1 MNIFIK
7 YLYWQLIL
15 TPKKVLTILKNYL
28 TFGFDFFSIKETL
41 RSLFSPWRR
50 YLWDCGR
57 GFDIGKYLEVLLSN
71 IITRIIGFIMRLF
84 LITFFVIYEVII
96 LILGIALFFI
106 SIVYP
111 FFFVW
116 AIIYGFKYL

>member
-15 TPKKVLTILKNYL
+15 TPKKVLLILKNYL
-28 TFGFDFFSIKETL
+28 SFGFDFFSIKETL

-50 YLWDCGR
+50 YAWDYGR
-57 GFDIGKYLEVLLSN
+57 GFDIARYLEVFFSN
-71 IITRIIGFIMRLF
+71 IITRVIGFIMRLF
-84 LITFFVIYEVII
+84 LIIFFIIYEVIV
-96 LILGIALFFI
+96 LALGIILFFA
-106 SIVYP
+106 SIIYP
-111 FFFVW
+111 FLFVL

>member
-15 TPKKVLTILKNYL
+15 TPKKVLTIVKNYL
-28 TFGFDFFSIKETL
+28 AFGFDFFSIKETL

-50 YLWDCGR
+50 YLWDYGR
-57 GFDIGKYLEVLLSN
+57 GFDIGRYLEVFLSN
-71 IITRIIGFIMRLF
+71 IITRVIGFIMRLF
-84 LITFFVIYEVII
+84 LIALFIIYEVVVLIAGII
-96 LILGIALFFI
+96 LFFL
-106 SIVYP
+106 SIIYP
-111 FFFVW
+111 FFFIG

>member
-15 TPKKVLTILKNYL
+15 TPKKVLSILKNYL
-28 TFGFDFFSIKETL
+28 LFGFDFFSIKETL

-50 YLWDCGR
+50 YLWDYGR
-57 GFDIGKYLEVLLSN
+57 GFDIGKYLETFASN
-71 IITRIIGFIMRLF
+71 IITRVIGFIMRLF
-84 LITFFVIYEVII
+84 LITFFLIYEIVV
-96 LILGIALFFI
+96 LVLGIMIFFI

-111 FFFVW
+111 FLFIV

>member
-15 TPKKVLTILKNYL
+15 TPKKVLTIVKNYL
-28 TFGFDFFSIKETL
+28 AFGFDFFSIKETL

-50 YLWDCGR
+50 YLWDYGR
-57 GFDIGKYLEVLLSN
+57 GFDIGRYFEVFLSN
-71 IITRIIGFIMRLF
+71 IITRVIGFIMRLF
-84 LITFFVIYEVII
+84 LIALFIIYEVVVLIAGII
-96 LILGIALFFI
+96 LFFL
-106 SIVYP
+106 SIIYP
-111 FFFVW
+111 FFFIG

>member
-15 TPKKVLTILKNYL
+15 TPKKVLLILKNYL
-28 TFGFDFFSIKETL
+28 SFGFDFFSIKETL

-50 YLWDCGR
+50 YLWDYGR
-57 GFDIGKYLEVLLSN
+57 GFDIARYLEVFLSN
-71 IITRIIGFIMRLF
+71 IITRTIGFIMRLF
-84 LITFFVIYEVII
+84 LIIFFIAYELII
-96 LILGIALFFI
+96 LTLGIILFFA

-111 FFFVW
+111 LFFIV

>member
-28 TFGFDFFSIKETL
+28 AFGFDFFSIKETL

-50 YLWDCGR
+50 YLWDYGR

-71 IITRIIGFIMRLF
+71 IITRVIGFAMRLF
-84 LITFFVIYEVII
+84 LITFFVIYEVVI
-96 LILGIALFFI
+96 LILGIILFFV

-111 FFFVW
+111 FFFIY

>member
-7 YLYWQLIL
+7 YLHWQLIL
-15 TPKKVLTILKNYL
+15 TPKKVLFIIKNYL
-28 TFGFDFFSIKETL
+28 AFGFDFFSIKETL

-50 YLWDCGR
+50 YLWDYGR
-57 GFDIGKYLEVLLSN
+57 GFDIGRYLEVFLSN

-84 LITFFVIYEVII
+84 LIIFFLAYEIVI
-96 LILGIALFFI
+96 LILGTVLFFA

-111 FFFVW
+111 FVFIY
-116 AIIYGFKYL
+116 AIMYGFNYL

>member
-15 TPKKVLTILKNYL
+15 TPQKVLLILKNYL
-28 TFGFDFFSIKETL
+28 SFGFDFFSIKETL

-50 YLWDCGR
+50 YLWDYGR
-57 GFDIGKYLEVLLSN
+57 GFDIARYLEVFLSN

-84 LITFFVIYEVII
+84 LIIFFIAYE
-96 LILGIALFFI
+96 LIVLALGIILFFI
-106 SIVYP
+106 SIIYP
-111 FFFVW
+111 FFFI
-116 AIIYGFKYL
+116 AALIYGFKYL

>member
-15 TPKKVLTILKNYL
+15 TPKKVLLILKNYL
-28 TFGFDFFSIKETL
+28 AFGFDFFSIKETL

-50 YLWDCGR
+50 YLWDYGR
-57 GFDIGKYLEVLLSN
+57 GFDIGRYFEVLVSN

-84 LITFFVIYEVII
+84 LITFFIIYEVVV

-106 SIVYP
+106 SIIYP
-111 FFFVW
+111 FFFIW
-116 AIIYGFKYL
+116 LLIYGFKYL

>member
-15 TPKKVLTILKNYL
+15 TPKKVLSILKNYL
-28 TFGFDFFSIKETL
+28 VFGSDFFSIKDTL

-50 YLWDCGR
+50 YAWDYGR
-57 GFDIGKYLEVLLSN
+57 GFDFSRYFEVFLSN
-71 IITRIIGFIMRLF
+71 IITRVIGFVMRLF
-84 LITFFVIYEVII
+84 LIALFIIYEVVI
-96 LILGIALFFI
+96 LVLGIVLFFA
-106 SIVYP
+106 SIIYP
-111 FFFVW
+111 FFFIW